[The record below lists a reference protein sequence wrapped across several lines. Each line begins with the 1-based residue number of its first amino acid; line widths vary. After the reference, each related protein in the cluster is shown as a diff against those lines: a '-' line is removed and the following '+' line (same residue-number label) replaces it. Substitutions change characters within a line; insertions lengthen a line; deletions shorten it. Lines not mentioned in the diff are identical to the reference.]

1 MRKLGAIWLFFLVF
15 LCGPVLWAQDRDF
28 ILPPEKER
36 EEIFD
41 KPVIIKTVVSREI
54 EENKTK
60 WVEMYMDLHTSTSV
74 SFTRLRSTLLE
85 FEKYPLFFKRNVS
98 TEFHRGENLL
108 DMVAGLELMG
118 FSFYTWYRVLVSQA
132 VNEPGRMVLNFT
144 HVDDDGRVRN
154 VKSRWYLERY
164 YLDTGEERCYVR
176 YFASS
181 AVIQKYPLQR
191 TIMSMFINSESRD
204 LLSQFLTAA
213 SGKP

>member
-1 MRKLGAIWLFFLVF
+1 MRGLNAVWFFFFFFLP
-15 LCGPVLWAQDRDF
+15 GPVLPAQERDF
-28 ILPPEKER
+28 ILPSEKER
-36 EEIFD
+36 DEIFG
-41 KPVIIKTVVSREI
+41 KLVIIKTVVSQEI

-60 WVEMYMDLHTSTSV
+60 WVEMYMDLHTGTSV

-98 TEFHRGENLL
+98 TEFHREENLL
-108 DMVAGLELMG
+108 DMVAGLEVMG
-118 FSFYTWYRVLVSQA
+118 LSFYTWYRVLVSEA
-132 VNEPGRMVLNFT
+132 VNEPGRLILDFSHM
-144 HVDDDGRVRN
+144 DDDGTVRN
-154 VKSRWYLERY
+154 VRSRWYLERY

-204 LLSQFLTAA
+204 LLSQFLAA
-213 SGKP
+213 AGKL